1 MSVRFLDLRDIDRLI
16 HEPARL
22 AVLSVLALVRSADFT
37 YLQAATGLS
46 SGNLSLHLG
55 KLEEAGLITIEK
67 KFVGNRPQTTLRLTK
82 EAKTALRPPS
92 RLLEATPNAAFTKQR
107 R

>member
-1 MSVRFLDLRDIDRLI
+1 MSDPFLDLTNIDRLI

-82 EAKTALRPPS
+82 DGKTALRAHF
-92 RLLEATPNAAFTKQR
+92 RLIEDTRKAAFKEE
-107 R
+107 

>member
-1 MSVRFLDLRDIDRLI
+1 MSATLLDLPNVDRLLE
-16 HEPARL
+16 EPARL
-22 AVLSVLALVRSADFT
+22 AVLSVLALVRSADFA

-46 SGNLSLHLG
+46 SGSLSLHLG

-82 EAKTALRPPS
+82 DGKTALRAHF
-92 RLLEATPNAAFTKQR
+92 RLIEDTRKAAFKEE
-107 R
+107 